1 MPNEVKEI
9 NVIELLLK
17 ISNDVS
23 SIKTDMTNF
32 KESQK
37 LEKEN
42 TTKEMED
49 LRTDYKRD
57 IKELNDKLISKLQTL
72 QSVQNNLVGDVDTLK
87 HADEKKDAK
96 RWKTALAFI
105 GTAIGGLFIGK
116 LPEIISTLI
125 LVLSTK

>member
-1 MPNEVKEI
+1 MSVEAKEI
-9 NVIELLLK
+9 NMLELLLK

-32 KESQK
+32 KEAQR

-57 IKELNDKLISKLQTL
+57 LKELNDKLMNKLQTL

-96 RWKTALAFI
+96 RWKTTLAFI
-105 GTAIGGLFIGK
+105 GTALSGLFIGK
-116 LPEIISTLI
+116 LPDIISTLI
-125 LVLSTK
+125 IILSAK

>member
-1 MPNEVKEI
+1 MSEPIKEI
-9 NVIELLLK
+9 NIMELLLK

-32 KESQK
+32 KEAQK

-42 TTKEMED
+42 TSKEIAD
-49 LRTDYKRD
+49 VRTDYKRD
-57 IKELNDKLISKLQTL
+57 IEDLESRVMGKIQTL
-72 QSVQNNLVGDVDTLK
+72 QTVQNNLVGDVDTLK

-96 RWKTALAFI
+96 RWKTTLAFI
-105 GTAIGGLFIGK
+105 GTAVGGLLVGK
-116 LPEIISTLI
+116 LPDIISTLI